1 MSYKSTEATPKTNNV
16 MIVMDG
22 YKGDV
27 YYKFNGST
35 KYNYQNSFDL
45 SLNGDGFTDDHLAI
59 GVRSLA
65 NLTNTRHEWD
75 VLMMENINVY
85 SVKPI
90 EEEKPTVKVVMPDG
104 QESTLDVPENNIIE
118 NFPEVSVGENE
129 TVVWTYEKD
138 DKTVV
143 AQTPFTVT
151 EDVTLTAK
159 VVSDYY
165 SEIVGMQ
172 YTDPSADTQNVR
184 FLAALHSLD
193 GSAVGFE
200 ITASYLDENDDVA
213 TKNWEKSCNYVY
225 SSIIATS
232 GGGTVASVTAN
243 ELGGTYLVALSVD
256 GVPVEAGVQID
267 FVVKSY
273 VIDDNGDK
281 RYSETKTF
289 TLVGGVNNETVEPL
303 A

>member
-1 MSYKSTEATPKTNNV
+1 MYLHLG
-16 MIVMDG
+16 MDKVITFDEIIG
-22 YKGDV
+22 I
-27 YYKFNGST
+27 
-35 KYNYQNSFDL
+35 FDL
-45 SLNGDGFTDDHLAI
+45 DTTTVSKNH
-59 GVRSLA
+59 V
-65 NLTNTRHEWD
+65 
-75 VLMMENINVY
+75 
-85 SVKPI
+85 I
-90 EEEKPTVKVVMPDG
+90 E
-104 QESTLDVPENNIIE
+104 S
-118 NFPEVSVGENE
+118 FPEVSVGENE

-138 DKTVV
+138 GKTVV

-151 EDVTLTAK
+151 EDVTLTAE
-159 VVSDYY
+159 VVSNYY

-184 FLAALHSLD
+184 FLAALHSLN
-193 GSAVGFE
+193 GTAAGFE

-213 TKNWEKSCNYVY
+213 TKSWEKSCNYVY

-232 GGGTVASVTAN
+232 DGGTVASVTAN

-256 GVPVEAGVQID
+256 GVPVEADVQID

-281 RYSETKTF
+281 QYSETVRF
-289 TLVGGVNNETVEPL
+289 TIIGGEHSDTATPL